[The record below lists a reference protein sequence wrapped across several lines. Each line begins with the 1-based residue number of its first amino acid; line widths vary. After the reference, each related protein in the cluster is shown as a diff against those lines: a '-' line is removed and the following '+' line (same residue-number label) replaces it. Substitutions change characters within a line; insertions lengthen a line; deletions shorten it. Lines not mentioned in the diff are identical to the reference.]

1 MKEGIS
7 VKDHPTSVKL
17 LKLLAVKRQIIPEH
31 KVTSLLEEQ
40 IARYSSG
47 YYGEVSID
55 YHLKYI
61 LEKLP
66 KLSNIR
72 LKLNGIYFEIDTILL
87 CEKFILLLQ
96 VKNVAGRI
104 SVDHHVGQMVQN
116 YKGELTSYQDP
127 ILQVEKHARL
137 LSNWLK
143 QKGLR
148 VPIETLVVFTNKNA
162 IIEHGSQQLDK
173 RVISGY
179 KLSHAYYQLK
189 KQYKNQP
196 SISNRMQIFQEL
208 KRNNQVYDMNLLEEL
223 ELSESDLAPGGVCP
237 NCFRKRM
244 IYYRSVFTCQFCH
257 TKSTTIIEEV
267 LKDYFLIFG
276 PEITADTL
284 SKWLNIDSITAS
296 RILRKHAFKTK
307 GGRRYR
313 TYILD
318 YDYRT
323 DFEYLLDYNKKMY
336 LNKIR

>member
-1 MKEGIS
+1 MK
-7 VKDHPTSVKL
+7 DQPTSVKL
-17 LKLLAVKRQIIPEH
+17 LKLLAINRQIIPGH
-31 KVTSLLEEQ
+31 KVLTVLEEQ

-61 LEKLP
+61 LENLP

-72 LKLNGIYFEIDTILL
+72 LKLNGIYFEIDTILF

-96 VKNVAGRI
+96 VKNVVGRI

-137 LSNWLK
+137 LSNWLR
-143 QKGLR
+143 QKGIT

-162 IIEHGSQQLDK
+162 IIEHDHQQLDQ

-179 KLSHAYYQLK
+179 KLSHAYYQLENM
-189 KQYKNQP
+189 YKNQP
-196 SISNRMQIFQEL
+196 SITNRMQIFQEL
-208 KRNNQVYDMNLLEEL
+208 QRNNQIYDMNLLEEL
-223 ELSESDLAPGGVCP
+223 ELSENDLAPGAVCP

-244 IYYRSVFTCQFCH
+244 IYYRSNFTCEYCH
-257 TKSTTIIEEV
+257 TQNTNTLQEV
-267 LKDYFLIFG
+267 LKDYYLIFG
-276 PEITADTL
+276 SEISSDTL
-284 SKWLNIDSITAS
+284 SQWLNVDSTTAS
-296 RILRKHAFKTK
+296 RLLKNQGFQSK
-307 GGRRYR
+307 GGKRYR
-313 TYILD
+313 SYLLE

-323 DFEYLLDYNKKMY
+323 DFEYLLSYNKKLY